1 MRIIGD
7 DMIELKNISKKF
19 NNQIIFEQANL
30 LLEENKISVLVGKS
44 GEGKSTLFRMIMN
57 LEKFDEGEIQSKEDI
72 KIGMVFQNYELYP
85 HLSVL
90 NNLVLPQK
98 IIQKR
103 TRKAAITKATRIM
116 KDLDIEYLLDKT
128 ITTLSGGECQRLAI
142 ARTLVMDNNVLLMDE
157 PTSALDQEN
166 TDNLVQLLQKL
177 VKTTTIFIITH
188 DTLFAKK
195 VADNIYKISNNKIVK
210 HNLI

>member
-1 MRIIGD
+1 
-7 DMIELKNISKKF
+7 
-19 NNQIIFEQANL
+19 
-30 LLEENKISVLVGKS
+30 
-44 GEGKSTLFRMIMN
+44 MIMN